1 MVHNHELNLIELQI
15 NTNLTFLEQI
25 SFYLSQQTPE
35 CVEFPYM
42 SLLLN
47 HFEEIVCEIKEVQN
61 TYVCKILIYSTIIA
75 LYY

>member
-1 MVHNHELNLIELQI
+1 MD
-15 NTNLTFLEQI
+15 LTFLEQI

-61 TYVCKILIYSTIIA
+61 TYVCKILIYSMIIA
-75 LYY
+75 PYY

>member
-1 MVHNHELNLIELQI
+1 MSWIWLNYKSTQILQ
-15 NTNLTFLEQI
+15 FLEQI

-61 TYVCKILIYSTIIA
+61 TYVCKILIYSMIIA
-75 LYY
+75 PYY